1 MRCPRCSY
9 EDSSVIDSRSDVNA
23 IRRRRECLSCKHRFT
38 TYERIEYAFPM
49 VVKKDGRREEYNR
62 DKIRGGLLRACEKTT
77 IGIDQI
83 DRILEIIE
91 SRINELSN
99 KEIQARQVGEYVMDE
114 LRKLDKVAYVRFA
127 SVYREFSD
135 VSQFIEMLQGLSP
148 KQLANKNKN
157 RKPAKAKKNAKL
169 KN

>member
-9 EDSSVIDSRSDVNA
+9 EDSSVIDSRSDVNS

-49 VVKKDGRREEYNR
+49 VVKKDGRREEYSR
-62 DKIRGGLLRACEKTT
+62 DKLRGGLLRACEKTT
-77 IGIDQI
+77 IGVDQI

-91 SRINELSN
+91 SRINETSN
-99 KEIQARQVGEYVMDE
+99 KEIQSRQVGEFLMDE

-148 KQLANKNKN
+148 KQLAGKVK
-157 RKPAKAKKNAKL
+157 KSTKAKKK
-169 KN
+169 

>member
-9 EDSSVIDSRSDVNA
+9 DDSSVIDSRSDVST

-38 TYERIEYAFPM
+38 TYERVEYAFPM
-49 VVKKDGRREEYNR
+49 VVKKDSRREEYNR
-62 DKIRGGLLRACEKTT
+62 EKIRSGLLRACEKTS
-77 IGIDQI
+77 IGIEQI

-91 SRINELSN
+91 SRINEHSN
-99 KEIQARQVGEYVMDE
+99 KEIQSRLVGDYVMDE

-135 VSQFIEMLQGLSP
+135 VSQFIEMLQGLGP
-148 KQLANKNKN
+148 KQLA
-157 RKPAKAKKNAKL
+157 AKAKKKTAKA
-169 KN
+169 KKK